1 IASRFMIVPSGCELR
16 HVKPASLARA
26 PISRLGE
33 LYALGAFEQ
42 IPAEFAFPRNMLQEQ
57 LPLRFEG
64 IVPGHIVRYLLPA
77 LGKIDGL
84 RDVWIPYRLGRV
96 DARLRQ
102 AAPQPCDRRPVRAV
116 DLQSQQIIAPNAH

>member
-1 IASRFMIVPSGCELR
+1 
-16 HVKPASLARA
+16 
-26 PISRLGE
+26 
-33 LYALGAFEQ
+33 
-42 IPAEFAFPRNMLQEQ
+42 QEQ

-77 LGKIDGL
+77 LEKIDGL

-116 DLQSQQIIAPNAH
+116 DLQSQQIIAPNAHTPRTVEVRDDAAFELQRRVGRIV